1 MYSPLTGKVV
11 ASNDAVEN
19 KPGLVN
25 SSPEQDGWLFKV
37 LLQDEQEVRGWMD
50 GGMDGDMGVG

>member
-25 SSPEQDGWLFKV
+25 SSPEQDGWLFRV
-37 LLQDEQEVRGWMD
+37 LLEDEQEV
-50 GGMDGDMGVG
+50 